1 MKILTSEMRGCRRG
15 PEEWFTGT
23 VWVDEIV
30 IAAPA
35 RMKAFRVSF
44 EPGARTA
51 WHTHPLGQSLH
62 VLAGVG
68 LVQLQGQPAQAIRP
82 GDTVW
87 IEPGEVHWHG
97 AAPGH
102 TMVHLAMQVAD
113 TEGVD
118 VNWLAHVSDQE
129 YATAAQPKLPSE

>member
-1 MKILTSEMRGCRRG
+1 MKILSSEMRSCRRG
-15 PEEWFTGT
+15 PEDWFSGT
-23 VWVDEIV
+23 VWLDEVV
-30 IAAPA
+30 IAEPA

-51 WHTHPLGQSLH
+51 WHTHPLGQALH
-62 VLAGVG
+62 VLSGVG
-68 LVQLQGQPAQAIRP
+68 LVQKKDEPAQTIHP

-113 TEGVD
+113 EAGVE
-118 VNWLAHVSDQE
+118 VNWLAHVSDEE
-129 YATAAQPKLPSE
+129 YAAAQTSK

>member
-1 MKILTSEMRGCRRG
+1 MKILTNEMRSCRRG

-23 VWVDEIV
+23 VWLDEIV

-35 RMKAFRVSF
+35 RMKAYRVSF

-51 WHTHPLGQSLH
+51 WHTHPLGQALH
-62 VLAGVG
+62 VLAGMG

-87 IEPGEVHWHG
+87 IGPGEVHWHG

-113 TEGVD
+113 ADGVD
-118 VNWLAHVSDQE
+118 VAWLAPVSDQE
-129 YATAAQPKLPSE
+129 YAAATQP

>member
-1 MKILTSEMRGCRRG
+1 MKILTSEERSCRRG
-15 PEEWFTGT
+15 PADWFTGT
-23 VWVDEIV
+23 VWLDEVV

-51 WHTHPLGQSLH
+51 WHTHPLGQALH
-62 VLAGVG
+62 VLTGIG

-113 TEGVD
+113 AEGVE
-118 VNWLAHVSDQE
+118 VAWLAHVSDEE
-129 YATAAQPKLPSE
+129 YANAAHSLK

>member
-1 MKILTSEMRGCRRG
+1 
-15 PEEWFTGT
+15 
-23 VWVDEIV
+23 
-30 IAAPA
+30 
-35 RMKAFRVSF
+35 
-44 EPGARTA
+44 
-51 WHTHPLGQSLH
+51 
-62 VLAGVG
+62 
-68 LVQLQGQPAQAIRP
+68 